1 MQIHGQKIMLNR
13 FLLIG
18 MVLASFVVMPV
29 MAADSPWW
37 MHDSEVDVASYVK
50 DKKGNVTTGGFT
62 LKVTLVK
69 GKDYAIIQT
78 LNPFVHEING
88 QRISEQDIPL
98 EVNALLKLTPAI
110 AVNSVGEVL
119 EVQNTDKL
127 ISATVNLV
135 EDADLRM
142 KLSSFYKLPMVKQLI
157 DQKAQE
163 YWSLWSM
170 SYQFKDLPIG
180 EFGPNQETLESIGA
194 PFTESVLIKLSEST
208 KYSGL
213 RELKI
218 SRATIGDSFSRALEK
233 IVMKSNLL
241 PNSKGESQGKLEAS
255 RATTNWLSFYPDSGR
270 PDQIKLNVITSITS
284 KDTKAKQTAI
294 EEKRFKFFW
303 DKKRFSN

>member
-1 MQIHGQKIMLNR
+1 MLNR
-13 FLLIG
+13 LLRIG
-18 MVLASFVVMPV
+18 VVLASFGFVPV

-37 MHDSEVDVASYVK
+37 MQDSEVDVASYVK

-62 LKVTLVK
+62 LKITLVK

-78 LNPFVHEING
+78 INPFVHEING
-88 QRISEQDIPL
+88 QLIAEKDLPL

-119 EVQNTDKL
+119 EIQNTDKL
-127 ISATVNLV
+127 ISAIVNLV
-135 EDADLRM
+135 EDADLKL
-142 KLSSFYKLPMVKQLI
+142 KLSKFYKLPMVKQLI

-163 YWSLWSM
+163 YWTLWSM

-180 EFGPNQETLESIGA
+180 EFGPTQETLESIGA
-194 PFTESVLIKLSEST
+194 PFTESVLIKHSEST

-233 IVMKSNLL
+233 IITKSNLL

-255 RATTNWLSFYPDSGR
+255 RATTNWLSFNPDTGK
-270 PDQIKLNVITSITS
+270 PDQIKLKVITSITS
-284 KDTKAKQTAI
+284 KDAKKKQTAI

-303 DKKRFSN
+303 DKRRFSN